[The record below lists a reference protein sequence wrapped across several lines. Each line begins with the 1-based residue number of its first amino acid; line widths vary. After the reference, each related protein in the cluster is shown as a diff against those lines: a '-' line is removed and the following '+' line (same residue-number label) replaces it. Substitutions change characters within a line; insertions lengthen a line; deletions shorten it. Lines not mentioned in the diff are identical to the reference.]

1 MNARR
6 KILSSRKSKV
16 ALGVAVLALV
26 AVVGGPYVYI
36 HFIKEKAP
44 APLSFDSLDTVTAGT
59 EASATDTA
67 AVSADSGITADTNAA
82 METGAATDTG
92 AGTETTAAGPA
103 DSGDLSGTWTVAQP
117 STAGYRAKE
126 ILFGQST
133 EGVGRTTDV
142 TGTITIAGDSITEG
156 TITVDLTT
164 LKSDEDRRDGQVQG
178 RILQT
183 SDFPRATFT
192 IRGPLALPAAPAID
206 ATVTLDAPGTL
217 NLHGIDKEITIPLQ
231 VKRTTGGFEVIGSSD
246 IVFTDYGIS
255 DPSNPAAQVENHAT
269 LELALTFAKG

>member
-6 KILSSRKSKV
+6 SLLQSRKSKIALSV
-16 ALGVAVLALV
+16 AALAVV

-44 APLSFDSLDTVTAGT
+44 APLSFDSLDTVGAAT
-59 EASATDTA
+59 EA
-67 AVSADSGITADTNAA
+67 G
-82 METGAATDTG
+82 ATDTG
-92 AGTETTAAGPA
+92 AASAETRAAAETAAASDDGAVTDTRAATETAAAASA
-103 DSGDLSGTWTVAQP
+103 DAGDLTGTWTVAQP

-126 ILFGQST
+126 VLFGQST

-142 TGTITIAGDSITEG
+142 TGAITIAGDAITEG

-164 LKSDEDRRDGQVQG
+164 LTSDEDRRDGQVQG

-183 SDFPRATFT
+183 SEFPKATFT
-192 IRGPLALPAAPAID
+192 IKGPLTLPAAPAID

-217 NLHGIDKEITIPLQ
+217 NLHGTDKDITIPLQ
-231 VKRTTGGFEVIGSSD
+231 VKRTATGFAVIGSSD
-246 IVFTDYGIS
+246 IVFTDYGIP

-269 LELALTFAKG
+269 LELALSFAKG